1 VRFSVEKSLATQFTS
16 SFDDILSDIKTRTYE
31 EQEQIYTGFIKLIK
45 QQRDLLIARRDL
57 AAKLKDSIRRPVV
70 GAATATTKKPS
81 LIGKKQQR
89 LGLVKEPELPSPQD
103 PQLPEIIATATSAA
117 EDESNKEPQIITAA
131 ERESPEQIINKG
143 SSAWSGTTATAM
155 TEARIKNKK

>member
-1 VRFSVEKSLATQFTS
+1 L
-16 SFDDILSDIKTRTYE
+16 D
-31 EQEQIYTGFIKLIK
+31 
-45 QQRDLLIARRDL
+45 
-57 AAKLKDSIRRPVV
+57 AKLKDSIRRPVV

-81 LIGKKQQR
+81 LIGKKQQQ